1 MRHALVPQP
10 RQRCRDR
17 RAVSAL
23 TPMEQ
28 PPPPSP
34 LPCNRCHALERAPAN
49 TEPHESLKL
58 TVSAELLSGVREEY
72 VCTTC
77 QQRMIRFRA
86 TQTRPPPTDVWR
98 FASTGASQ
106 PVVSEN
112 ILSRIPGNYVAEA
125 LITLPPAESANDGAI
140 MDPYCP
146 IIRTTVRSRLVAWV
160 PCHRFSH
167 TRC

>member
-1 MRHALVPQP
+1 MPHALAPWS
-10 RQRCRDR
+10 RQQGRYC

-34 LPCNRCHALERAPAN
+34 LPCNRCYALERAPAN
-49 TEPHESLKL
+49 AEPHESLRL
-58 TVSAELLSGVREEY
+58 IASAELLSGVREEY

-86 TQTRPPPTDVWR
+86 TQTWPRPSDVWR
-98 FASTGASQ
+98 FASSGATQ
-106 PVVSEN
+106 PIVSEN

-167 TRC
+167 TCC